1 MEEEMEKNKDPY
13 STSASKRLKYKLRV
27 VFYVC
32 FLPVFVSI
40 YFVLRYILP
49 QRGLRLDIIIYT
61 LATIFISIE
70 GFILIRQA
78 FTHFMSITK
87 EAKLIASGESSR
99 RIEIGEEDDVGE
111 LAEALNKIMQRVQGD
126 INELKGY
133 GEKTTEI
140 NLEIQKRVFLLSSL
154 LEISSLV
161 SQGTKLDSIFKL
173 VVEKSRLIANSEVA
187 YLFFR
192 EEETGSFYM
201 KIVDGLNAGHFSL
214 LKIEPDDRVFNQL
227 IKTRKPL
234 LLDKSNILP
243 EELRVEFYEKF
254 KLKNNLSLPIYLKDN
269 VIGILGIGNSQEI
282 FSYRKDD
289 VELLDVFSRQLAIAV
304 EYKILTHKIEKLEI
318 KDSLTGLYNEA
329 FIRSCLQ
336 DEIRRA
342 IIYQRPCSFV
352 LINIDNFKAYQK
364 NFGAQGADLVLKRVA
379 SLIKD
384 SVSEVDR
391 VARIGSDEFAIVLP
405 ERNKRQAQH
414 IAEETR
420 KRIEFSFSEEQDIN
434 KRLTVSG
441 GISENPLD
449 GIDTDEL
456 FAKAR
461 GSLSLAKNQG
471 KNRIAGF
478 TICQ

>member
-1 MEEEMEKNKDPY
+1 MEGKMKKNKDPY
-13 STSASKRLKYKLRV
+13 STLTSKRLKYKLRV

-32 FLPVFVSI
+32 FLPVLVSI
-40 YFVLRYILP
+40 YFILRYILP
-49 QRGLRLDIIIYT
+49 QRGLRLDIVIYT

-70 GFILIRQA
+70 GFILIREA

-126 INELKGY
+126 ISELKGY

-161 SQGTKLDSIFKL
+161 SQGAKLDNIFKL
-173 VVEKSRLIANSEVA
+173 VVEKSRLLANSEVA

-192 EEETGSFYM
+192 EEEAGSFYM
-201 KIVDGLNAGHFSL
+201 KIVDGLNAGHFSQ
-214 LKIEPDDRVFNQL
+214 LKIDSDDRVFNQL

-234 LLDKSNILP
+234 VLDKGNMLP
-243 EELRVEFYEKF
+243 EELRVKFYEKF
-254 KLKNNLSLPIYLKDN
+254 KLKNNLSLPIYLKEN
-269 VIGILGIGNSQEI
+269 VIGVLGIGNTKED

-289 VELLDVFSRQLAIAV
+289 IELLDVFSRQVAIAV
-304 EYKILTHKIEKLEI
+304 EYEILTHKLEKLEI

-352 LINIDNFKAYQK
+352 LMNIDNFMVYQK
-364 NFGAQGADLVLKRVA
+364 NFGPQASDMALKRVA
-379 SLIKD
+379 SLVRD

-405 ERNKRQAQH
+405 ERNKRQAQT
-414 IAEETR
+414 IAEEAR
-420 KRIEFSFSEEQDIN
+420 KRIEFSFGEEQDIN
-434 KRLTVSG
+434 KRLTVSA

-461 GSLSLAKNQG
+461 SALGLAKNQG

-478 TICQ
+478 TVCQ